1 MAKVKKKI
9 GKKAELI
16 FPLEKSNYIIIGI
29 GILVIIAGYIALS
42 VPAVEGFFPLVLA
55 PILLVLGYC
64 VIIPFGILYSK
75 KRKEAQISAKQPGG
89 ESQGA

>member
-9 GKKAELI
+9 TKKAELI

-42 VPAVEGFFPLVLA
+42 VPTVEGFFPLVLA

-75 KRKEAQISAKQPGG
+75 KSKKPQLINEQKGG
-89 ESQGA
+89 EIQGS